1 MQPENITPIVMDD
14 LPHMLNELSL
24 SYSMLFSADESLEEL
39 EKAVKELKELVA
51 YLKKEI
57 SMM

>member
-1 MQPENITPIVMDD
+1 MQPENIATIVTDD

-51 YLKKEI
+51 YLREEI
-57 SMM
+57 AMM